1 MSYPLFSMGQ
11 FSPAL
16 GIIPP
21 IVSSRGLGTASA
33 PAGSGA
39 LSVLSEASGLIGPV
53 ISIVEDVVSIFTKDN
68 YQSQVFPICQRMARQ
83 FGVPVVAE
91 WFGVFKGSDENGNAI
106 QLGTSAQVANIQQD
120 AITNAEFMQAAANS
134 SGRSLVLIGNEQG
147 TIYQKFDP
155 QTTLPGSSA
164 GTSTYLPM
172 LLLGIGAFLLLK

>member
-1 MSYPLFSMGQ
+1 
-11 FSPAL
+11 
-16 GIIPP
+16 
-21 IVSSRGLGTASA
+21 
-33 PAGSGA
+33 
-39 LSVLSEASGLIGPV
+39 
-53 ISIVEDVVSIFTKDN
+53 
-68 YQSQVFPICQRMARQ
+68 
-83 FGVPVVAE
+83 
-91 WFGVFKGSDENGNAI
+91 
-106 QLGTSAQVANIQQD
+106 VANIQQD